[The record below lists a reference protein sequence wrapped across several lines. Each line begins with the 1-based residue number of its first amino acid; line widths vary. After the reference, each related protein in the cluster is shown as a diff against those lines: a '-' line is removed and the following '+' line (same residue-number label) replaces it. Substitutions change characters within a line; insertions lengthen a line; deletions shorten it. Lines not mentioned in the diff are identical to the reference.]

1 MLLLLLYLNDD
12 SDGWSDWLFSVSTSD
27 WFDDVVW
34 LFDLSDE
41 SWGDASIVVCWC
53 DDSVRSSSE
62 EVVFVAFLSS
72 LVLDED
78 ESLST
83 CSYLEIS
90 SSKWNKDEIKLVKL
104 KPFSK
109 WLGSKKFDE
118 NEWFESFMLNTDKGV
133 WYVSSSLVLDERL
146 FFECVDDGLEWEE
159 ASSFETVSDWLSF
172 DWESGFLLSEL
183 SEVESSED
191 GVSLLSVR
199 VVSDVEV
206 ESSLFDSDVLV
217 SFVFSSAWATLDVNV
232 GKTRVVVSKYII
244 NFCFDINKRS
254 LILYNIFYKS
264 VLSQTIS
271 IVF

>member
-1 MLLLLLYLNDD
+1 M
-12 SDGWSDWLFSVSTSD
+12 
-27 WFDDVVW
+27 
-34 LFDLSDE
+34 
-41 SWGDASIVVCWC
+41 
-53 DDSVRSSSE
+53 
-62 EVVFVAFLSS
+62 SS

-146 FFECVDDGLEWEE
+146 FFECVDDGLEWEA

-191 GVSLLSVR
+191 GVSLLSVC

-217 SFVFSSAWATLDVNV
+217 SL
-232 GKTRVVVSKYII
+232 Y
-244 NFCFDINKRS
+244 S
-254 LILYNIFYKS
+254 LQLE
-264 VLSQTIS
+264 QH
-271 IVF
+271 